1 MAARGNARPGA
12 ERSCRA
18 VCLSRLIDRRLIGNL
33 GQAHRSAAAK
43 RWLSRDW
50 PTVTPIQVG
59 APWARPERTR
69 TPRCRSTAHTWSA
82 SRRTSANR
90 KFPSLG
96 ADRMPSPASAARSR
110 ARSVTVARPRSRYQ
124 PRAKVLGRG
133 AHVGHRRPSVQRHTR
148 DDEQGNQ
155 QEDVHARGRPGG
167 RGEPG
172 PQAEGQEV
180 DGEDRDEEDGLQGP
194 PLPSRSCRR
203 IVRQN
208 RPPAWSRPRRGGPG
222 AALPARRRAAGSPHG
237 PGTPDHEF
245 APGFLGS
252 WMEGGAYG
260 ARVLRAQ
267 ASGAPSHRPA
277 CGAQASVSPAPWTI
291 ARRLARLTRD
301 DHETGSE
308 GCYRK
313 SVARLTIRVDLGK
326 GGALGPGKIRLL
338 ELIDARGSIS
348 EAGRAMGMSYR
359 RAWLLVENLNRSF
372 RDSAVAK
379 QTGGPQ
385 GGGARLTPWG
395 RRLVE
400 RYRAIETDA
409 AQAVAPHLRVLASAG
424 SGRRLGTPRRLAP
437 SARRSRRPRPATR

>member
-1 MAARGNARPGA
+1 MATAPKVVVVTPSASGWPGCSLPQLGTPNVSGLSRPRQAPGRLPALPGPGCRRAPRRPGLVVPARTMAARGNARPGA

-222 AALPARRRAAGSPHG
+222 AALPARRRAAGSPPG

-245 APGFLGS
+245 APGF
-252 WMEGGAYG
+252 
-260 ARVLRAQ
+260 
-267 ASGAPSHRPA
+267 
-277 CGAQASVSPAPWTI
+277 
-291 ARRLARLTRD
+291 
-301 DHETGSE
+301 
-308 GCYRK
+308 
-313 SVARLTIRVDLGK
+313 
-326 GGALGPGKIRLL
+326 
-338 ELIDARGSIS
+338 
-348 EAGRAMGMSYR
+348 
-359 RAWLLVENLNRSF
+359 
-372 RDSAVAK
+372 
-379 QTGGPQ
+379 
-385 GGGARLTPWG
+385 WG
-395 RRLVE
+395 
-400 RYRAIETDA
+400 
-409 AQAVAPHLRVLASAG
+409 HG
-424 SGRRLGTPRRLAP
+424 
-437 SARRSRRPRPATR
+437 